1 VLSHYNLT
9 PYDQLTSQTGYLAG
23 HGHFVDKDQ
32 PGCWNKGRIMLRANY
47 PSSLTAEDLPLGAIR
62 RGEANSKPTDTIL
75 VVEDSLAM
83 QRALRRLFESDSLRV
98 EIAADGPSGMELFQ
112 KQLPCAVVLDLKLPG
127 ISGKELCREFK
138 AMAAS
143 VPIVVLSAN
152 SEVDDKVLLLE
163 LGADDYV
170 TKPFSPKELLARV
183 RRTMRR
189 NAPATPVTSQPANR
203 TGQHETLSFGDAYID
218 FTSMEA
224 KRSGKPVTLTTQEFK
239 LLKYLAASVDR
250 VISREELL
258 NEVWGYQNYPSTRT
272 VDNYVLRLRQKLE
285 PDPASPRFL
294 LTMHGAGYK
303 FTLEGSAAAAG
314 S

>member
-1 VLSHYNLT
+1 MGTTHPTAPVTTYLGSSHKLPSRIGVISSMDTVL
-9 PYDQLTSQTGYLAG
+9 
-23 HGHFVDKDQ
+23 
-32 PGCWNKGRIMLRANY
+32 I
-47 PSSLTAEDLPLGAIR
+47 
-62 RGEANSKPTDTIL
+62 
-75 VVEDSLAM
+75 VEDSRPM
-83 QRALRRLFESDSLRV
+83 QRTLQRLFESDSLQV
-98 EIAADGPSGMELFQ
+98 QIASDGPSGLESFR
-112 KQLPCAVVLDLKLPG
+112 KQLPGVVVLDLKLPG

-138 AMAAS
+138 AIAGS

-183 RRTMRR
+183 RRAMRR
-189 NAPATPVTSQPANR
+189 SGMPTQGVTQIAARAINR
-203 TGQHETLSFGDAYID
+203 EILTFGDVRVD

-224 KRSGKPVTLTTQEFK
+224 TRLGKPITLTTQEFK
-239 LLKYLAASVDR
+239 LLKYLASSPGR

-272 VDNYVLRLRQKLE
+272 VDNHILRLRQKLE
-285 PDPASPRFL
+285 PDPGSPRYL

-303 FTLEGSAAAAG
+303 FIAEAPGS
-314 S
+314 